1 MYIGARGQFHLPER
15 RPYGQL
21 RRCPVRGTTD
31 LGPALAW
38 RFATRSLA
46 METCIAHVFLVRRR
60 PPKWAQPARAR
71 HWMQCISSLLLFNLC
86 NSGRALRMLD
96 ACWLKPELYD
106 LKLPMDTLHALPML
120 CVSNIVIE

>member
-31 LGPALAW
+31 FGPALAW

-46 METCIAHVFLVRRR
+46 METCIAHVFLCGVA
-60 PPKWAQPARAR
+60 PKNGQ
-71 HWMQCISSLLLFNLC
+71 SLRVLVTGCNAHCLC
-86 NSGRALRMLD
+86 YCLTYTTVYV
-96 ACWLKPELYD
+96 P
-106 LKLPMDTLHALPML
+106 
-120 CVSNIVIE
+120 